1 MVLDKTSCE
10 LLMYLLDQESPK
22 TIMTISK
29 DLGQSRRKVY
39 YLVDKINDALG
50 NPEQRTHHCRKTD
63 GINRSFAE
71 HRFE

>member
-29 DLGQSRRKVY
+29 DLGQSGERSIITLIKLMMHWAILNTTLLAF
-39 YLVDKINDALG
+39 LVLVS
-50 NPEQRTHHCRKTD
+50 T
-63 GINRSFAE
+63 
-71 HRFE
+71 

>member
-29 DLGQSRRKVY
+29 IWVNQGERSIITLIKLMMHWAILNTTLLAF
-39 YLVDKINDALG
+39 LVLVS
-50 NPEQRTHHCRKTD
+50 T
-63 GINRSFAE
+63 
-71 HRFE
+71 